1 MASID
6 PPAPDAAPRSVGF
19 LLSQLGFGS
28 SRCFAEE
35 LKPLGIQPGE
45 FALMRFVAA
54 SEGQS
59 QQELAERLGV
69 PPSRMVA
76 RVDALE
82 EAGLMERRTDAADR
96 RIRRLHITRKGGGVL
111 DRAAQIAIDYEG
123 RICAGLD
130 EGEREQL
137 IDLLQKIQP
146 GLIELRGVHPGL
158 GADSHGPED
167 RRAGAA
173 GKRSAG

>member
-6 PPAPDAAPRSVGF
+6 PPVPDESPRSVGF
-19 LLSQLGFGS
+19 LLSQLGFTS

-35 LKPLGIQPGE
+35 LKPLGIHPGE

-59 QQELAERLGV
+59 QQALADRLGI

-76 RVDALE
+76 KVDALE
-82 EAGLMERRTDAADR
+82 EAGLVERRTDPADR
-96 RIRRLHITRKGGGVL
+96 RVRGLHLTRKGRGL
-111 DRAAQIAIDYEG
+111 LERAAQIAVDYEG
-123 RICAGLD
+123 QLCAELD
-130 EGEREQL
+130 KEEREQL
-137 IDLLQKIQP
+137 IDLLQKLQP

-158 GADSHGPED
+158 GS
-167 RRAGAA
+167 
-173 GKRSAG
+173 